1 MIWNL
6 RFLLKTTLTLSI
18 NSSMAKKSKY
28 IQSVVDAAKGRPK
41 STDWYRAKIKEFGE
55 PGAMDLIRDGKRN
68 NRPFYGRLNM
78 FFYDPKYKKKLPYY
92 DTFPLVLPIER
103 YPDGF
108 LGINLHYLP
117 MKLRLQLLDKLVDY
131 SNNTS
136 FDESTR
142 LAVDY
147 SKLKKLSIIKPTLK
161 RYLAGRVKTQF
172 RRIDADEFTVAAL
185 LPVQRF
191 KKASAAEVY
200 KDSRSMI

>member
-1 MIWNL
+1 
-6 RFLLKTTLTLSI
+6 
-18 NSSMAKKSKY
+18 MAQSKF
-28 IQSVVDAAKGRPK
+28 IQSVVKAAKGRPK
-41 STDWYRAKIKEFGE
+41 STEWYREKIKEFGK

-78 FFYDPKYKKKLPYY
+78 FFYDPKYKKTLPYY
-92 DTFPLVLPIER
+92 DTFPLVLPLER
-103 YPDGF
+103 YDDGF

-117 MKLRLQLLDKLVDY
+117 MTLRIRLLDRLVDY
-131 SNNTS
+131 SNNTK

-147 SKLKKLSIIKPTLK
+147 SKLKNINLIKPTLK

-191 KKASAAEVY
+191 KKASASEVY
-200 KDSRSMI
+200 SDSRKMI

>member
-1 MIWNL
+1 
-6 RFLLKTTLTLSI
+6 
-18 NSSMAKKSKY
+18 MAQSKF
-28 IQSVVDAAKGRPK
+28 IQSVVKAAKGRPK
-41 STDWYRAKIKEFGE
+41 STEWYRDKIKEFGK

-78 FFYDPKYKKKLPYY
+78 FFYDPKYKKTLPYY
-92 DTFPLVLPIER
+92 DTFPLVLPLER
-103 YPDGF
+103 YDDGF

-117 MKLRLQLLDKLVDY
+117 MKLRIRLLDRLVDY
-131 SNNTS
+131 SNNTK

-147 SKLKKLSIIKPTLK
+147 SKLKNIRLIKPTLK

-185 LPVQRF
+185 LPVARW
-191 KKASAAEVY
+191 KKGTAAEVY